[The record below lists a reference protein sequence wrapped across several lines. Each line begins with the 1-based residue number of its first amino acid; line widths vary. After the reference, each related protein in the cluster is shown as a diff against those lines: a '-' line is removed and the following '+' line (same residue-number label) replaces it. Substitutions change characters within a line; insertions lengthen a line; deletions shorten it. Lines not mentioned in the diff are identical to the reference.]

1 MVEVADCIFCRIV
14 KGAIPCFKLHED
26 ARTLAFM
33 DINPFHDGHCLVI
46 TKAHAENLY
55 RADDADL
62 AAAVVAAKRLAIAV
76 ERALKPDG
84 INLVQANGAGA
95 GQSVFHFH
103 FHVFPRKLNDDAQF
117 NWGHK
122 PGDKARIGELA
133 DRIRLALP

>member
-1 MVEVADCIFCRIV
+1 MAESAPCVFCRIV
-14 KGAIPCFKLHED
+14 EGEIPCFKLHED
-26 ARTLAFM
+26 PRTLAFM

-55 RADDADL
+55 AADEADL
-62 AAAVVAAKRLAIAV
+62 AAAIAVAKRLAIAV
-76 ERALKPDG
+76 NQVLRPDG

-103 FHVFPRKLNDDAQF
+103 FHVFPRKLNDNAQF

-122 PGDKARIGELA
+122 PGDMARIGELA
-133 DRIRLALP
+133 ERIKRAMP